1 MKRGKRR
8 VVETWA
14 AVGTMVAGS
23 CVLGATEAK
32 AGGVQEFQG
41 KIAKRYEDSEEWWPP
56 EVSSGRGHLSPMA
69 TKALIWA
76 LWLSKQKRE

>member
-1 MKRGKRR
+1 MYGLK
-8 VVETWA
+8 
-14 AVGTMVAGS
+14 
-23 CVLGATEAK
+23 VLNPGRKEGLQGAIVK
-32 AGGVQEFQG
+32 G
-41 KIAKRYEDSEEWWPP
+41 DEWWPP